1 MRVGPEGRVSRRPRH
16 PGGAAGGSR
25 AGGGANS
32 ACAACTVRW
41 GGRQASLSGLKRN
54 PESERGAVWP
64 VGPGRLQCTACT
76 CSGEAL
82 SAPPTGGRRGTR
94 AGGARCGFQRPWSCT
109 RPGAADPLWSLE
121 SFGGV
126 CSLFLR
132 LTKRW
137 PFSACHSAQ
146 ELPTGV
152 SASSI
157 PRHSAIRAPRS
168 DANPVQ
174 QPAVLCC
181 KEGPTVP
188 QISPNTTSLTRNPFL
203 INQEESTSP
212 HPPPTPA
219 TLILPQRK
227 LQGRCPSGGHTQPLP
242 RCPSLALCQWGSEL

>member
-1 MRVGPEGRVSRRPRH
+1 MNGALCGPWAPGGCSAPPAPAQVRPFLPH
-16 PGGAAGGSR
+16 PRGAAG
-25 AGGGANS
+25 AHAQGAP
-32 ACAACTVRW
+32 AV
-41 GGRQASLSGLKRN
+41 ASS
-54 PESERGAVWP
+54 
-64 VGPGRLQCTACT
+64 GPGPVR
-76 CSGEAL
+76 
-82 SAPPTGGRRGTR
+82 GRERRIPCGAWR
-94 AGGARCGFQRPWSCT
+94 AS
-109 RPGAADPLWSLE
+109 
-121 SFGGV
+121 GGV

-242 RCPSLALCQWGSEL
+242 RCPSPALCQWGSEL